1 MPTTLKLFMKDK
13 KIAQLYPLLQQGFQ
27 VTATVGCDIRSLL
40 CDQFG
45 MLPEYLS
52 DRISTIFLNGQPVDD
67 MSSAIVNDNDVLAL
81 SAAMPGLVGAT
92 FRKAGS
98 LAAFRGT
105 ITYQQSAA
113 HPPVPQVG
121 TITLKLFNL
130 LVSEIGPMFL
140 ERGVWVFG
148 RDLQD
153 LLKMYQ
159 PRIDKSI
166 QHAEKDGMEMD
177 VAMLSGPNWI
187 AADVP
192 VLLQAAGV
200 A

>member
-1 MPTTLKLFMKDK
+1 
-13 KIAQLYPLLQQGFQ
+13 
-27 VTATVGCDIRSLL
+27 
-40 CDQFG
+40 
-45 MLPEYLS
+45 
-52 DRISTIFLNGQPVDD
+52 
-67 MSSAIVNDNDVLAL
+67 
-81 SAAMPGLVGAT
+81 
-92 FRKAGS
+92 
-98 LAAFRGT
+98 
-105 ITYQQSAA
+105 
-113 HPPVPQVG
+113 
-121 TITLKLFNL
+121 
-130 LVSEIGPMFL
+130 MFL